1 MAFLPSLGLAQNATN
16 VMEDNLP
23 LITAKDLD
31 TQSLLKSLL
40 WDQSG
45 TVRTDLGYQDNVLS
59 SPTNTMGSSYWGA
72 GLDYSL
78 TRLPLDGW
86 GVNITVTGDSIRY
99 MQNVP
104 TSGEDFWVGS
114 ESLKYMDGNWEYG
127 FEATEN
133 YVDQEEFAL
142 VQNGLNVVD
151 VRGALLTGK
160 PYIRRNF
167 GTNVWLQA
175 DFSGGRNWMA
185 DPIGDQWEFGP
196 KCSLGWNPTSTSTL
210 ILDEEV
216 LREYNQQILVF
227 NGDGSVNPG
236 QMLAT
241 WQSTSQLQWQQAWD
255 SRRRLFTDIRLE
267 FIDSQDNGGG
277 YFNFMEY
284 RVAGR
289 IRYDVKPWQVVGN
302 LWTEWQE
309 FPVQGVNV
317 TSGPHLH
324 VMTWHLDLRAE
335 RRITHWLA
343 LYAEYSYER
352 AVSNTLTDEYG
363 MSNVTAGAS
372 WDF

>member
-59 SPTNTMGSSYWGA
+59 SPTNTMGSSYCGA

-104 TSGEDFWVGS
+104 TSGEDFWVAS
-114 ESLKYMDGNWEYG
+114 ESLKHMDGNWEYG
-127 FEATEN
+127 FEAMEN

-160 PYIRRNF
+160 PYIRRDF

-196 KCSLGWNPTSTSTL
+196 KGSLGWNPTSSSTL

-236 QMLAT
+236 QKLAT

-255 SRRRLFTDIRLE
+255 SKRRLFTDIRLE

-289 IRYDVKPWQVVGN
+289 IRYEAKPWQVVGN

-309 FPVQGVNV
+309 FPVQGINV